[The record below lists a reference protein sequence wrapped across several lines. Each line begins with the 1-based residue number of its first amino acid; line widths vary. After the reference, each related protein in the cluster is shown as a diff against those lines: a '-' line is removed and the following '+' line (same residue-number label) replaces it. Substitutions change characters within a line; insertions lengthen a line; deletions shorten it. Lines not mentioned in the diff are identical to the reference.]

1 MKKKIKFYKS
11 LLVELI
17 ETICTI
23 CLVLL
28 KIASRNHITQGE
40 ILYDHFSKLKDYS
53 IELRQQL
60 KSQDSEK

>member
-28 KIASRNHITQGE
+28 IIASRNHIPQGE
-40 ILYDHFSKLKDYS
+40 ILYDHFSKLKYYS

-60 KSQDSEK
+60 KSQDNMK